1 MRNYIIVFIS
11 FIIPASII
19 AQKIDTREI
28 HITVL
33 SKEQAALP
41 NATVVLLKTGDS
53 SIVKSAFSDSSG
65 IAVFRDLNSGSYTC
79 RISSIDYI
87 NQTTPTID
95 LINSETFSVT
105 VVLEQAT
112 GILNNVTVTARKP
125 FVQHLPDKTIVN
137 VEAGITN
144 AGTTVMEVL
153 EKSPGITI
161 DRDGNISMKG
171 KSGVQVMIDG
181 KPTQVSGADLSNIL
195 SGMSASSIELIELMD
210 NPPARYDAAGNAG
223 IINIR
228 TKKNKQHGFNGSVT
242 TAYGQGIYP
251 KSNNNLL
258 LNYRTRSFNFFVNY
272 SLNANTNFIDMYAL
286 RTYYKSDGS
295 TVDARLE
302 QPFYTKHKT
311 RTHTIK
317 TGMDYYL
324 NSKTTAGIAV
334 NGLVFDRNS
343 DGRSNASWLNEN
355 NVKDSMVATL
365 ANNKVDW
372 NHGGL
377 NFNLR
382 HVFDANRE
390 LTADVDYLGYDI
402 NSAQYFEN
410 RLNTPGAEADI
421 SKGDLVSGINIFTA
435 KIDYSQQIKKARFE
449 TGLKTSRIA
458 TDNIADYFVL
468 QNGGWQDDLGKSNH
482 FLYTENIHAAYAS
495 VQAKSGNWDFQG
507 GLRYEYTSYKAKQLG
522 NAAVK
527 DSSFNRSYHSLFPTL
542 FITYRLDSSNSFTF
556 SGGQRIDRPGFQKLN
571 PFVYI
576 INKYTLQR
584 GNPYYLPQ
592 YTWNVELT
600 HLFKEVLSTN
610 ISYSTTRDYFSQ
622 IFTSDTS
629 TGTIVYT
636 EGNVGRAQVFGFGM
650 SLQLSPFKWWSLT
663 GQGDLTHKKLEGQL
677 WKNYKAAITQFSF
690 SVNNQFRLNKG
701 WGAELT
707 GFYIGKNQ
715 NDLQEVLDPTGQVS
729 VGLSKQVFKNK
740 GSVKLSFRDI
750 FYTQN
755 MQGLTHFQSVVE
767 FFTFQRDSRVLTL
780 SLNYRFGKTMKQPA
794 KRSAGSAS
802 DEINRVGNA
811 N

>member
-1 MRNYIIVFIS
+1 M
-11 FIIPASII
+11 
-19 AQKIDTREI
+19 Q
-28 HITVL
+28 
-33 SKEQAALP
+33 QAALP
-41 NATVVLLKTGDS
+41 NATVVLLKAGDS
-53 SIVKSAFSDSSG
+53 SIVKSAFTDNNG
-65 IAVFRDLNSGSYTC
+65 TAVFTNLDSGSYTC
-79 RISSIDYI
+79 RISSVDYI
-87 NQTTPTID
+87 DQTTSVID
-95 LINSETFSVT
+95 LTRNETFSVNIILQQ
-105 VVLEQAT
+105 VT
-112 GILNNVTVTARKP
+112 GVLNNVTVTARKP

-137 VEAGITN
+137 VDAGITN

-171 KSGVQVMIDG
+171 RSGVQVMIDG
-181 KPTQVSGADLSNIL
+181 KLTQVSGADLANIL
-195 SGMSASSIELIELMD
+195 SGMSASSVEVIELMD
-210 NPPARYDAAGNAG
+210 NPPAKYDAAGNAG

-228 TKKNKQHGFNGSVT
+228 TKKNKQQGFNGSVT

-251 KSNNNLL
+251 KSNNSLL
-258 LNYRTRSFNFFVNY
+258 LNYRAGSFNFFVNY

-302 QPFYTKHKT
+302 QPFYTKH
-311 RTHTIK
+311 RTQAHILK
-317 TGMDYYL
+317 AGMDYYL
-324 NSKTTAGIAV
+324 NSKTIAGIAV
-334 NGLVFDRNS
+334 NGLAFDRNS

-372 NHGGL
+372 KHGGL
-377 NFNLR
+377 NFNVR
-382 HVFDANRE
+382 HIFDAKRE

-410 RLNTPGAEADI
+410 RLNTPGTEADI

-435 KIDYSQQIKKARFE
+435 KTDYSQQVGETRFE

-458 TDNIADYFVL
+458 TDNIADYFYL
-468 QNGGWQDDLGKSNH
+468 QNNSWQDDLGKSNH

-495 VQAKSGNWDFQG
+495 MQAKSGDWDFQG

-527 DSSFNRSYHSLFPTL
+527 DSSFDRGYHSLFPTL
-542 FITYRLDSSNSFTF
+542 FVTYRLDSSNSFTF

-576 INKYTLQR
+576 INKYTLQQ

-592 YTWNVELT
+592 YTWNAELT
-600 HLFKEVLSTN
+600 YLFKEILSTN
-610 ISYSTTRDYFSQ
+610 ISYSTTRNYFSQ

-650 SLQLSPFKWWSLT
+650 SLQLSPLKWWSLT
-663 GQGDLTHKKLEGQL
+663 GQGDLTHKKLEGVL

-690 SVNNQFRLNKG
+690 SINNQFRFNKG
-701 WGAELT
+701 WGAELS

-729 VGLSKQVFKNK
+729 AGISKQIFKNK

-755 MQGLTHFQSVVE
+755 MQGWTQFQSVVE

-780 SLNYRFGKTMKQPA
+780 SLNYRFGKTMKQLT
-794 KRSAGSAS
+794 KRSAGSAN

>member
-1 MRNYIIVFIS
+1 MRSYVIVLLS
-11 FIIPASII
+11 FIFPASIL
-19 AQKIDTREI
+19 AQKIDAREI
-28 HITVL
+28 RITV
-33 SKEQAALP
+33 SSVQQAALP
-41 NATVVLLKTGDS
+41 NATVVLLKAGDS
-53 SIVKSAFSDSSG
+53 SIVKSAFTDNNG
-65 IAVFRDLNSGSYTC
+65 TAFFRNLDSGSYAC
-79 RISSIDYI
+79 RISSVDYI
-87 NQTTPTID
+87 DQTTSVID
-95 LINSETFSVT
+95 LTRNETFSVN
-105 VVLEQAT
+105 VVLQQAT
-112 GILNNVTVTARKP
+112 GVLNNVTVTARKP

-137 VEAGITN
+137 VDAGITN

-171 KSGVQVMIDG
+171 RSGVQVMIDG
-181 KPTQVSGADLSNIL
+181 KLTQVSGADLANIL
-195 SGMSASSIELIELMD
+195 SGMSASSVEVIELMD
-210 NPPARYDAAGNAG
+210 NPPAKYDAAGNAG

-228 TKKNKQHGFNGSVT
+228 TKKNKQQGFNGSVT

-251 KSNNNLL
+251 KSNNSLL
-258 LNYRTRSFNFFVNY
+258 LNYRAGSFNFFVNY

-302 QPFYTKHKT
+302 QPFYTKH
-311 RTHTIK
+311 RTQAHILK
-317 TGMDYYL
+317 AGMDYYL
-324 NSKTTAGIAV
+324 NSKTIAGIAV
-334 NGLVFDRNS
+334 NGLAFDRNS

-372 NHGGL
+372 KHGGL
-377 NFNLR
+377 NFNVR
-382 HVFDANRE
+382 HIFDAKRE

-410 RLNTPGAEADI
+410 RLNTPGTEADL

-435 KIDYSQQIKKARFE
+435 KTDYSQQVGETRFE

-458 TDNIADYFVL
+458 TDNIADYFYL
-468 QNGGWQDDLGKSNH
+468 QNNSWQDDLGKSNH

-495 VQAKSGNWDFQG
+495 MQTKSGDWDFQG

-527 DSSFNRSYHSLFPTL
+527 DSSFDRGYHSLFPTL
-542 FITYRLDSSNSFTF
+542 FVTYRLDSSNSFTF

-576 INKYTLQR
+576 INKYTLQQ

-592 YTWNVELT
+592 YTWNAELT
-600 HLFKEVLSTN
+600 YLFKEILSTN
-610 ISYSTTRDYFSQ
+610 MSYSTTRDYFSQ

-636 EGNVGRAQVFGFGM
+636 EGNVGRAQIFGFGM
-650 SLQLSPFKWWSLT
+650 SLQLSPLKWWSLT
-663 GQGDLTHKKLEGQL
+663 GQGDLTHKKLEGVL

-690 SVNNQFRLNKG
+690 SINNQFRFNKG
-701 WGAELT
+701 WAAELS

-729 VGLSKQVFKNK
+729 AGISKQVFKNK

-755 MQGLTHFQSVVE
+755 MQGWTQFQSVVE
-767 FFTFQRDSRVLTL
+767 FFTFQRDSRVLAL
-780 SLNYRFGKTMKQPA
+780 SLNYRFGKTMKQLA